1 MSSIPMPTSTG
12 PLRNRSSSGDSSSMH
27 SLGSDTS
34 WSAIAGFWRSTTSRQ
49 HDDGNNN
56 TLNNHDKKEGLSKA
70 MSSAMASVV
79 QLEHFLER
87 SNSLRSLASE
97 DDDDGMKHELRQLCE
112 SEEAVR
118 HDLDLLQQHPSLTPH
133 KLVNSNNNSSNNE
146 YEDESSPPE
155 LVWDSPMSVLMS
167 PEPNNNN
174 NTGRNSS
181 SPALDDNES
190 ETYCHFPQQP
200 LLQQQQQQQQ
210 QRSNLSAFGLKRQ
223 ISEWEYRKLQTSLQ
237 TNFVSAASASASANE
252 KDHEMDNHSNNNN
265 DFNRDVTPLRTN
277 TTTNIRKSYYPSR
290 TNHNNS
296 TRPNVSNKVNHIQQQ
311 QQQQRDLSSSTE
323 YALTPQVPTST
334 QHQQESIESF
344 KCNEAEMGIISWV
357 ANLLFGTHVYEVRPI
372 LYWIKTDGTSYD
384 NMVARTYQGTLC
396 VWLACAMAMVRTLTW
411 MDVNTN
417 PNATRNPSSTLDL
430 DLDQQQYHE
439 TVMLIVWKMGMT
451 LLLPT
456 LLTWMEVYL
465 PHKMDDVGIALLIVI
480 LAPSILLAMDQTR

>member
-1 MSSIPMPTSTG
+1 MASLPMPTSTG
-12 PLRNRSSSGDSSSMH
+12 PLRNRSSSGDSSSLH

-34 WSAIAGFWRSTTSRQ
+34 WSAIAGFWRSNHHQESSTVTTTNR
-49 HDDGNNN
+49 H
-56 TLNNHDKKEGLSKA
+56 HDKKEGLSKA

-118 HDLDLLQQHPSLTPH
+118 HDLDLLQHDPSVTPH
-133 KLVNSNNNSSNNE
+133 KLMNSNNNNSNNE

-167 PEPNNNN
+167 PEPNNNS

-210 QRSNLSAFGLKRQ
+210 RLNTSAFGLKRQ

-237 TNFVSAASASASANE
+237 TNFVSAASANE
-252 KDHEMDNHSNNNN
+252 KDHEMENHSNNNN

-296 TRPNVSNKVNHIQQQ
+296 TRPNMSNKVNHM

-323 YALTPQVPTST
+323 YGLTSQVPAST
-334 QHQQESIESF
+334 QYPQELIESF
-344 KCNEAEMGIISWV
+344 KGNEAEMGIISWV
-357 ANLLFGTHVYEVRPI
+357 ASLLFGTHVYEVRPI
-372 LYWIKTDGTSYD
+372 LYWIKTDGTSQD
-384 NMVARTYQGTLC
+384 NTVARTYQGTLC
-396 VWLACAMAMVRTLTW
+396 VWLACVMAMVRTLTW
-411 MDVNTN
+411 MDANTN
-417 PNATRNPSSTLDL
+417 PNATMNPSSTLDL
-430 DLDQQQYHE
+430 DQQQYHD

-456 LLTWMEVYL
+456 LLTWTEVHL

-480 LAPSILLAMDQTR
+480 LAPSILLAMDQTTPDQMDFRLG